1 MFDYIIVGA
10 GSAGCVIANRLSEN
24 PQTKVLLLE
33 AGKKDNNPLISIP
46 AAFYK
51 LFRTEVD
58 WNFFTEPQP
67 FVNHRKM
74 YQPRGKV
81 LGGSSSINAMIYI
94 RGHKEDYDTWAKLG
108 NKGWS
113 YEDVLPYFKKS
124 ENQQVFKDSFHGE
137 KGLLNVRNQV
147 LPNPLTYLLV
157 EAAKSLGYTANPDF
171 NGAAQEGFGMFQTTI
186 DERGRRHSTAKAFLA
201 PALKRPN
208 LKVITESLVRR
219 ILFEGKKAVGVE
231 FEQGGQIKTEKAN
244 SEILLCAGAFQ
255 SPQLLMLSGVGRGQD
270 LQQFNIPVVHDLQGV
285 GQNLKDHIITSIV
298 MTCNQK
304 ITLDTQDTPWN
315 LLKFL
320 FTGKSPFASNIAE
333 GGGFIRTKPHLAAP
347 DIQYHFGPGYFVNHG
362 FNKIKGN
369 GFSIGPTLLQP
380 ESTGEVRLSSP
391 NPHDA
396 PLIDPQYLSKE
407 EDLRTMI
414 EGFNIGYQ
422 ILTAEPFQPYIKR
435 FYLPNKELQNEQE
448 IIEHIKA
455 HLQTLYHPTSTCRM
469 GNDTKA
475 VVNDKLQVHGLE
487 NIRVVDASVMPT
499 IVRGNTNAPTIM
511 IAEKAAD
518 LIKNK

>member
-1 MFDYIIVGA
+1 MFDYIIIGA
-10 GSAGCVIANRLSEN
+10 GSAGCVLANRLSEN
-24 PQTKVLLLE
+24 SQTKVLLLE
-33 AGKKDNNPLISIP
+33 AGKKDNHLFISIP

-51 LFRTEVD
+51 LFQTEAD

-94 RGHKEDYDTWAKLG
+94 RGHKEDYDIWAKLG
-108 NKGWS
+108 NRGWS
-113 YEDVLPYFKKS
+113 YEEVLPYFKKS
-124 ENQQVFKDSFHGE
+124 ENQQVFKDNFHGE
-137 KGLLNVRNQV
+137 GGLLHVRNQV
-147 LPNPLTYLLV
+147 MPNPLTYLLV
-157 EAAKSLGYTANPDF
+157 EAAKSLGYSANPDF
-171 NGAAQEGFGMFQTTI
+171 NGAEQEGFGMFQTTI

-208 LKVITESLVRR
+208 LKVMTKSLVRK

-244 SEILLCAGAFQ
+244 GEVLLCAGAFQ

-285 GQNLKDHIITSIV
+285 GQNLKDHVITSIA

-304 ITLDTQDTPWN
+304 ITLDTQDT
-315 LLKFL
+315 LLNFFKFL
-320 FTGKSPFASNIAE
+320 LNGKSPFASNIAE
-333 GGGFIRTKPHLAAP
+333 GGGFIRTKPHLTAP
-347 DIQYHFGPGYFVNHG
+347 DIQYHFGAGYFVNHG

-380 ESTGEVRLSSP
+380 ESTGEVRLASP

-396 PLIDPQYLSKE
+396 PLINPQYLSKE

-414 EGFNIGYQ
+414 DGFHIGYQ
-422 ILTAEPFQPYIKR
+422 ILTAKSFQPFIKQV
-435 FYLPNKELQNEQE
+435 YLPTKELQNEQE
-448 IIEHIKA
+448 VIEHIKTY
-455 HLQTLYHPTSTCRM
+455 LQTLYHPTSTCRM
-469 GNDTKA
+469 GNDAKA

-518 LIKNK
+518 LIKSR